1 MQTKS
6 AATSGART
14 LWGVALAS
22 GRGLAR
28 DEGDEQFVDAACV
41 LVARLQTLLGV
52 ELSAQ
57 ALAASCGPES
67 LGDPAQRGSVGVYLK
82 GNTVVDVVPGSPAAS
97 CGMKQ
102 GDKIIKVD
110 GALVDANS
118 VSNSLLGDQNSVAVV
133 EVQRRKSLA
142 SSSQIVSSLMVTPFD
157 NVLPET
163 HILRL
168 WRQAPHLALSGLSA
182 TVVGGGQREKEEV
195 TGKGDGLENLLK
207 KVQADSLHLLA
218 QLENHLRRGQPFNP
232 PHMSDSKSGGSQ
244 VPVLM
249 RRVAQ
254 LEASLK
260 EARHSLAQAELLV
273 KRLAHET
280 AGAMLESRRAFALH
294 ARLGTLKDIEN
305 EVRAFAAGSDSSEG
319 GQEDRDSTAD
329 GHVSKGNH
337 ALPITLFSSRSPLSR
352 PTIQLPGDFG
362 IAQDED
368 SEAER
373 RPDILEGARRE
384 DLNSRRS
391 KLGAA
396 TPMAA
401 WPHPWSSENNGRSLE
416 LNADA
421 LGSESA
427 QDVTDALA
435 LLEDRLQLVHASHQ
449 LMLPPAHSAQTP
461 HPRQALYSRI
471 AEATLVAETL
481 CRDLGR
487 VLVEADTGPGADAR
501 AVVSA
506 EPAASLSSA
515 VQHTLFRP
523 HAFARNKP
531 SSDLHHAGAAK
542 LSEELVIGSELTKG
556 ACVSF
561 SEGYVAEILKAGSGH
576 AHYSLIG
583 VSGIVS
589 AIGADKLKCHV
600 SSLPSPSS
608 SSHRLHFPAHTCQ
621 ISADKRC

>member
-22 GRGLAR
+22 GRRLAR
-28 DEGDEQFVDAACV
+28 DEGDEQGFVDAACV
-41 LVARLQTLLGV
+41 LVGRLQTLLGV

-57 ALAASCGPES
+57 ALAAGCS
-67 LGDPAQRGSVGVYLK
+67 LEGLGGSAQRGSVGVYLK
-82 GNTVVDVVPGSPAAS
+82 GNTVVDLVPGSPAAT

-118 VSNSLLGDQNSVAVV
+118 VSDYLLGDHNSVAVV
-133 EVQRRKSLA
+133 EVQRRKSHA
-142 SSSQIVSSLMVTPFD
+142 SASQIVSSLIITPFD
-157 NVLPET
+157 VALPET

-182 TVVGGGQREKEEV
+182 TVVGGGPRAQLENAV
-195 TGKGDGLENLLK
+195 TDKGGGLENLLNM
-207 KVQADSLHLLA
+207 VQAESLHLLA
-218 QLENHLRRGQPFNP
+218 QLETNLRRGRPFNP
-232 PHMSDSKSGGSQ
+232 PHISDNKSDGSQ

-249 RRVAQ
+249 RRVAE
-254 LEASLK
+254 LETSLCA
-260 EARHSLAQAELLV
+260 ARRSLEQAELLV

-294 ARLGTLKDIEN
+294 THLGTLKDIEN
-305 EVRAFAAGSDSSEG
+305 EVRALAAGSDSSEG

-329 GHVSKGNH
+329 WHASED
-337 ALPITLFSSRSPLSR
+337 ALPVTLFSFRSPRPR
-352 PTIQLPGDFG
+352 PTIQLPGDLG

-373 RPDILEGARRE
+373 GLDALEGARRE
-384 DLNSRRS
+384 DMNSRRI
-391 KLGAA
+391 KAVA
-396 TPMAA
+396 VTPMAA
-401 WPHPWSSENNGRSLE
+401 WPRPWSSKNNGRGLE
-416 LNADA
+416 LNTDA

-427 QDVTDALA
+427 QNVADALA
-435 LLEDRLQLVHASHQ
+435 LLEDRLRLVHASHQ
-449 LMLPPAHSAQTP
+449 LMLPAAHSTHTP
-461 HPRQALYSRI
+461 HPREALYSRI

-481 CRDLGR
+481 CQDLGR
-487 VLVEADTGPGADAR
+487 VLVETDTGPGADAR
-501 AVVSA
+501 AVASA
-506 EPAASLSSA
+506 AVPAASPTS
-515 VQHTLFRP
+515 VQHTLFRH

-531 SSDLHHAGAAK
+531 SSDLQHAGAAK
-542 LSEELVIGSELTKG
+542 LSEELVSGSELTKG

-561 SEGYVAEILKAGSGH
+561 SGGYVAEIQKAGSGH
-576 AHYSLIG
+576 VHYSLIG

-600 SSLPSPSS
+600 SSIPSPSS
-608 SSHRLHFPAHTCQ
+608 PSLYFPAHTCQ
-621 ISADKRC
+621 ISVDIRC

>member
-28 DEGDEQFVDAACV
+28 DEGDKQGFVDAAYV
-41 LVARLQTLLGV
+41 LVGRLHTLLGV

-57 ALAASCGPES
+57 ALAAGCGLEG
-67 LGDPAQRGSVGVYLK
+67 LGGSAQRGSVGVYLK
-82 GNTVVDVVPGSPAAS
+82 GNTVVDLVPGSPAAT

-118 VSNSLLGDQNSVAVV
+118 VSDSLLGDYNSMAVV
-133 EVQRRKSLA
+133 EVQRRKSHA
-142 SSSQIVSSLMVTPFD
+142 SASQIVSSLIITPFD
-157 NVLPET
+157 VALPET

-182 TVVGGGQREKEEV
+182 TVVGGGRQLQLDEAV
-195 TGKGDGLENLLK
+195 TDKGDGLENVLK
-207 KVQADSLHLLA
+207 KVQAESLDLLA
-218 QLENHLRRGQPFNP
+218 QLETHLRTWQPFNP
-232 PHMSDSKSGGSQ
+232 PHISDSKGGSQ

-249 RRVAQ
+249 RRVAE
-254 LEASLK
+254 LETSLC
-260 EARHSLAQAELLV
+260 AVRRSFAQAELLV

-294 ARLGTLKDIEN
+294 SHLGTLQEIEN
-305 EVRAFAAGSDSSEG
+305 EVRAFSVGSDSSEG
-319 GQEDRDSTAD
+319 GQEDRHASE
-329 GHVSKGNH
+329 GND
-337 ALPITLFSSRSPLSR
+337 ALPITLFSFRSPRPR
-352 PTIQLPGDFG
+352 PTIQLPGDLGF
-362 IAQDED
+362 AQDED
-368 SEAER
+368 SKAER
-373 RPDILEGARRE
+373 GPDALEGAQRE
-384 DLNSRRS
+384 DLNSRWV
-391 KLGAA
+391 KHVAA

-401 WPHPWSSENNGRSLE
+401 WPRPWSSEDCGRTLE
-416 LNADA
+416 LTEA
-421 LGSESA
+421 LGSKTA
-427 QDVTDALA
+427 QDVADALA
-435 LLEDRLQLVHASHQ
+435 LLEDRLHLVHASHQ
-449 LMLPPAHSAQTP
+449 LMLPAAHSTHTP

-471 AEATLVAETL
+471 AEATLGAEML

-487 VLVEADTGPGADAR
+487 VLIETDTGSGADAH
-501 AVVSA
+501 AVASA
-506 EPAASLSSA
+506 AASLTSA
-515 VQHTLFRP
+515 VQHTLLRP
-523 HAFARNKP
+523 HAFARNLNKP
-531 SSDLHHAGAAK
+531 SSDLHHADTAK

-561 SEGYVAEILKAGSGH
+561 SEGYVAEIQKAGSGH
-576 AHYSLIG
+576 EHYSLIG

-600 SSLPSPSS
+600 SSIPSPCSPS
-608 SSHRLHFPAHTCQ
+608 LHFPAHRFQ
-621 ISADKRC
+621 ISV